1 MIVVLF
7 PGRMCSYRNP
17 NAPGYRAATIVPP
30 CATCVA
36 FKAPIDLQP
45 LGPVRGSPGVE
56 DYILQPYF
64 MRGGSIDLAPI
75 VVIFRSL
82 GRRSDRG
89 SAGVATL
96 HPCDCDNSIAVLLC
110 VRKLGNACRA
120 APRRRCMPVRI
131 ERFTVPSP
139 TGLSLE

>member
-45 LGPVRGSPGVE
+45 LGSVRGTPGG
-56 DYILQPYF
+56 
-64 MRGGSIDLAPI
+64 RG
-75 VVIFRSL
+75 
-82 GRRSDRG
+82 
-89 SAGVATL
+89 L
-96 HPCDCDNSIAVLLC
+96 HPPAILYARWQHRFGADRCDFGALAGEAIAEVPGSLLTIP
-110 VRKLGNACRA
+110 VIATIRLFATDLLGNNTASL
-120 APRRRCMPVRI
+120 PRFVADYR
-131 ERFTVPSP
+131 
-139 TGLSLE
+139 G